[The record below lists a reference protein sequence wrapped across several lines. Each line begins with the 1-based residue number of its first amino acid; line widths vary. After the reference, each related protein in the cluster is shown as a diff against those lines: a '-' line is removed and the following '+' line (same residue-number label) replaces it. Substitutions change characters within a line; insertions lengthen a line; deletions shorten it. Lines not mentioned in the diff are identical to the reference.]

1 MIISNQKLLREWLS
15 SCSGCNKEGN
25 VAIRI
30 FCLQQKNNW
39 GIQFSDF
46 QRDSVCFFS
55 RLDGIPCKQG
65 YFCIVMLLTI
75 IQQSEF
81 KHNSMFI
88 DMSRSKRYMTSE
100 EFFKSKGSFRACKY
114 QEFKARLYQVQ
125 DFHDLVLSLKKQDL
139 YKINPSF
146 VVKVLMILGNKKS
159 H

>member
-1 MIISNQKLLREWLS
+1 
-15 SCSGCNKEGN
+15 
-25 VAIRI
+25 
-30 FCLQQKNNW
+30 
-39 GIQFSDF
+39 
-46 QRDSVCFFS
+46 
-55 RLDGIPCKQG
+55 
-65 YFCIVMLLTI
+65 MLLTI

-88 DMSRSKRYMTSE
+88 DMSRSKRYMKSE
-100 EFFKSKGSFRACKY
+100 EFFKSKGYFRAGKY

-125 DFHDLVLSLKKQDL
+125 EFHDLLNLKKQDL